1 MPATARAALE
11 TLAAQVGS
19 AIARVQ
25 AEEALRRA
33 KDDLEIRVA
42 ARTAQLRQA
51 NESLEAELRVR
62 RDMEKSLRYS
72 EAKYRTLVEQIPAI
86 TYIISL
92 TGRSRSPLCQPA
104 DRDPARFFSRGMAG

>member
-1 MPATARAALE
+1 MKRALKEGLRSVAIIPVIHQDRVIACINVASHQYEEVPATARAALE

-62 RDMEKSLRYS
+62 RDMEQSLR
-72 EAKYRTLVEQIPAI
+72 L
-86 TYIISL
+86 
-92 TGRSRSPLCQPA
+92 
-104 DRDPARFFSRGMAG
+104 

>member
-1 MPATARAALE
+1 MASHQHEEVPATARAALE

-42 ARTAQLRQA
+42 ARTAQLQQA
-51 NESLEAELRVR
+51 NECPGS
-62 RDMEKSLRYS
+62 
-72 EAKYRTLVEQIPAI
+72 RTPGPPRHGKIPA
-86 TYIISL
+86 L
-92 TGRSRSPLCQPA
+92 
-104 DRDPARFFSRGMAG
+104 

>member
-62 RDMEKSLRYS
+62 RDMEQSLRR
-72 EAKYRTLVEQIPAI
+72 AKPNIAPW
-86 TYIISL
+86 
-92 TGRSRSPLCQPA
+92 
-104 DRDPARFFSRGMAG
+104 